1 MKKLLLHFE
10 QDGHASAFDQVAAYD
25 AGVDNVL
32 AYGGITPATVQTQV
46 YGAIFTRGVDDLK
59 NTAIFIGG
67 SDVVAAEEIFEVVQK
82 TFFGPMRVSVMFDAN
97 GSNTTAAS
105 AVAKIMSAVKNP
117 AGKKA
122 VVLAGTGPV
131 GIRAAILL
139 AGEGCRTYISSR
151 QLSRSQEACDRIK
164 AKFGVDILPLEVR
177 DDTGCKKALQ
187 GAAIVFCAG
196 KLGVELVK
204 QETWSTNPSLE
215 VVADVNAVKPTG
227 AEGIK
232 VTDDGEVREGKTIFG
247 AIGIGK
253 IKMKVQHEA
262 VASLFHRND
271 LVLDF
276 KEIYQIAV
284 KFCGALESAFH
295 KCTPVHSQMRET

>member
-10 QDGHASAFDQVAAYD
+10 QDSQPSSFDQVAAYD
-25 AGVDNVL
+25 AGVDNVI
-32 AYGGITPATVQTQV
+32 AYGGITPANVQAQV

-67 SDVVAAEEIFEVVQK
+67 SDVVVAEEIFEVVQK

-105 AVAKIMSAVKNP
+105 AVAKIMSSIKDP
-117 AGKKA
+117 IGKKA

-131 GIRAAILL
+131 GLRGAILL

-151 QLSRSQEACDRIK
+151 QLSKSEEACDRIK
-164 AKFGVDILPLEVR
+164 AKFGVEILPLQVN
-177 DDTGCKKALQ
+177 DDSTCRKALD
-187 GAAIVFCAG
+187 GAAIVLCAG

-204 QETWSTNPSLE
+204 KKLWSDNVSLE
-215 VVADVNAVKPTG
+215 VLADVNAVAPTG

-232 VTDDGEVREGKTIFG
+232 VKDDGNVREGKTIFG
-247 AIGIGK
+247 AIGIGN

-262 VASLFHRND
+262 VASLFRRND

-276 KEIYQIAV
+276 KEIYKIAI
-284 KFCGALESAFH
+284 KFSRQLENVS
-295 KCTPVHSQMRET
+295 

>member
-10 QDGHASAFDQVAAYD
+10 QDCQPSAFDQIADYD
-25 AGVDNVL
+25 AGVDNVI
-32 AYGGITPATVQTQV
+32 AYGGITPSNVQALV
-46 YGAIFTRGVDDLK
+46 YGAIFTRGVEELK

-67 SDVVAAEEIFEVVQK
+67 SNVVVAEEVFETVQK

-97 GSNTTAAS
+97 GSNTTAAA
-105 AVAKIMSAVKNP
+105 AVAKIMSVVKDT

-139 AGEGCRTYISSR
+139 AGEGFQVHISSR
-151 QLSRSQEACDRIK
+151 QFCKSQEACKRVET
-164 AKFGVDILPLEVR
+164 KFGVATSPLEVS
-177 DDTGCKKALQ
+177 DDVSCKKALDD
-187 GAAIVFCAG
+187 AAVVFCAG

-204 QETWSTNPSLE
+204 REIWSSNPTLE

-232 VTDDGEVREGKTIFG
+232 VTDDGNVREGKVMFG
-247 AIGIGK
+247 AIGIGTT
-253 IKMKVQHEA
+253 KMKVQHES
-262 VASLFHRND
+262 VASLFQQND

-276 KEIYQIAV
+276 KEIYKIAK
-284 KFCGALESAFH
+284 KFCG
-295 KCTPVHSQMRET
+295 